1 MTAASMAPPSQIL
14 FVTRYYRPELIGSAP
29 FTADIAEFLADAGR
43 DVTVVTGLPHYPM
56 AEVFPDYRD
65 GARLREVFNGVKV
78 ERVPSGTPRRASA
91 SSRILNEIGFLLRGL
106 ASLASGRFAR
116 HRVVLAL
123 CPSVLGVALGV
134 VARRR
139 GGVCVAIVHDI
150 QSGLAAGL
158 GMVKGGG
165 MAGAMRACERFV
177 LNRVDLVVVL
187 SAEMRDHL
195 RQIGVIAPIEVVP
208 LWVDTDRVR
217 PASVPAPGPLRV
229 LYSGNFGRKQGLG
242 QVIALAQLLATR
254 RPDIEII
261 LRGSGSQVSALA
273 AEIEHLGL
281 RNVRL
286 TELLPHEGL
295 GTALAA
301 GDVHLVPQNPDA
313 AAFAVPS
320 KAFNI
325 MAVGRPFVAT
335 ALPGTVLWRL
345 QEATGAFL
353 CVPPNDPEAFADAV
367 LKLADDRQL
376 RDELGRRGRHFVE
389 RHCAK
394 PKVLGDFVTRLDALS
409 AST

>member
-1 MTAASMAPPSQIL
+1 MTTSMVSPSPVL

-29 FTADIAEFLADAGR
+29 FTADMAEFLAGTGR

-65 GARLREVFNGVKV
+65 GVRLREEFNGVRV
-78 ERVPSGTPRRASA
+78 ERVPSGTPRRPSA
-91 SSRILNEIGFLLRGL
+91 AARIANEVGFLLRGL
-106 ASLASGRFAR
+106 GSLAIGRFDR

-134 VARRR
+134 AARSR

-165 MAGAMRACERFV
+165 LAGLMRACERLV

-187 SAEMRDHL
+187 SQEMGDHL
-195 RQIGVIAPIEVVP
+195 RRIGVTAPIEVVP

-217 PASVPAPGPLRV
+217 PAGPPAPGPVRI

-242 QVIALAQLLATR
+242 QVIALAELLMIR
-254 RPDIEII
+254 RPDIEVV
-261 LRGSGSQVSALA
+261 LRGSGSQIGALA
-273 AEIEHLGL
+273 GEVERLGL
-281 RNVRL
+281 HNIRL
-286 TELLPHEGL
+286 SELQPDESL
-295 GTALAA
+295 GPALAT

-345 QEATGAFL
+345 REATGAFL
-353 CVPPNDPEAFADAV
+353 CVPPNDPEAFAAAV
-367 LKLADDRQL
+367 LRLADDPGL
-376 RDELGRRGRHFVE
+376 RDELGRRGRRFVE

-394 PKVLGDFVTRLDALS
+394 PKVLGDFVSRLDALS
-409 AST
+409 AGT

>member
-1 MTAASMAPPSQIL
+1 MTASMAAPAPVL

-29 FTADIAEFLADAGR
+29 FTADIAEFLADKGR

-65 GARLREVFNGVKV
+65 GARLREVFNGVRV
-78 ERVPSGTPRRASA
+78 ERVPSGTPRRPSA

-106 ASLASGRFAR
+106 ASLATGRYTR

-134 VARRR
+134 LARRR

-158 GMVKGGG
+158 GMVNGGG
-165 MAGAMRACERFV
+165 LAGLMRACERLV

-195 RQIGVIAPIEVVP
+195 RRVGVTAPIEIVP
-208 LWVDTDRVR
+208 LWVDTDHVR
-217 PASVPAPGPLRV
+217 PAEAPAAGPVRV

-242 QVIALAQLLATR
+242 QVIALAQTLAAR

-261 LRGSGSQVSALA
+261 LRGSGSQIDALA
-273 AEIEHLGL
+273 QEVERLGL
-281 RNVRL
+281 GNVRL
-286 TELLPHEGL
+286 SELMPHEGL
-295 GTALAA
+295 GSALAA

-345 QEATGAFL
+345 QETTGAFL
-353 CVPPNDPEAFADAV
+353 CVPPNDPEAFAEAV
-367 LKLADDRQL
+367 LRLADDPAL
-376 RDELGRRGRHFVE
+376 RDELGKRGRHFVE
-389 RHCAK
+389 HHCAK
-394 PKVLGDFVTRLDALS
+394 PKVLGDFVSRLDALC
-409 AST
+409 AGT